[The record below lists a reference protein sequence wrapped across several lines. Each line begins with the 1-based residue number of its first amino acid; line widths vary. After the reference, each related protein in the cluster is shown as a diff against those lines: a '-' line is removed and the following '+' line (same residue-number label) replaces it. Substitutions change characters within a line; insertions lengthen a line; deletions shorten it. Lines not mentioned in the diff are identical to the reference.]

1 MCPCLQQK
9 LTRFQADRGVCFSRA
24 AICASVVAQDV
35 AQVRASGAPLAATNP
50 RQLMTLIRLRGQFLL
65 QPQWRR
71 IRVGG
76 TVVRSL
82 QHEECRDRGL
92 IETARAYA
100 PTNVRRHI

>member
-1 MCPCLQQK
+1 MRK
-9 LTRFQADRGVCFSRA
+9 RSR
-24 AICASVVAQDV
+24 SGR
-35 AQVRASGAPLAATNP
+35 RASTCKRRTTGRNQP

-100 PTNVRRHI
+100 PTDVRRHI